1 MFQLKQKGCKMDIE
15 RLQQLAGNSPE
26 EGGNTEMFK
35 NSLTTVF
42 GLTPETVAQVVAQ
55 VQRSGDT
62 RMVSDQQVRQR
73 IGTRAAALLQQAI
86 DAVGSDEEMS
96 DDQDMEAEPV
106 GDGMEDEMA
115 DEMADD
121 EAMPDEGAMDVENT
135 DERR

>member
-86 DAVGSDEEMS
+86 DAVGSYEEMS

-115 DEMADD
+115 DQMSDD

-135 DERR
+135 DERV

>member
-115 DEMADD
+115 DQMSDD

-135 DERR
+135 DERV